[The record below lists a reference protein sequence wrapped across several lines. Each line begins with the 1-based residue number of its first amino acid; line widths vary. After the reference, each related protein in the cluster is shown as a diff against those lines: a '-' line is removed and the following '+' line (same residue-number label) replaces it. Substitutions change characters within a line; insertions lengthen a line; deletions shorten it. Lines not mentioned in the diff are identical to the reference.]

1 MEESID
7 LKDGNILK
15 ELQAVREWLNHPSVG
30 ERLAEAGISAML
42 TTANKYGECE
52 ATGYGTPSGLEG
64 MAECLISSGVDNL
77 NEDQCCT
84 FISEIIDFIG
94 NYFDFDEDDEND
106 SDDGE
111 EPA

>member
-1 MEESID
+1 MEENIG

-42 TTANKYGECE
+42 TTTNKYGECE
-52 ATGYGTPSGLEG
+52 ATGYVTPSGLEG
-64 MAECLISSGVDNL
+64 MAECLISSGVNTL
-77 NEDQCCT
+77 NEDQYCT

-106 SDDGE
+106 SDDRE